1 MSGHSK
7 WASIKRSKGATDV
20 KRGKLFS
27 QLTKAITVAARIG
40 KNLDTV
46 VATARAANM
55 PKDNIDRAI
64 KKGQGELGD
73 GSQIEEIMYE
83 GFGPGGAA
91 LLINALTD
99 NRNRT
104 IGALRA
110 IANKHDLTLG
120 NPGAVRHL
128 FQERGIIEVPIG
140 INVDETE
147 LQLIDAGIEDL
158 EREDDRIVG
167 YVRPDCL
174 TEVRTAIEA
183 AGLSLLATRI
193 ALVPNLLHTINDEQQ
208 ERLLKIMEM
217 IEELEDISSIETNAH
232 FI

>member
-7 WASIKRSKGATDV
+7 WASIKRSKGASDV

-55 PKDNIDRAI
+55 PKENIDRAI

-73 GSQIEEIMYE
+73 GVQIEEVIYE
-83 GFGPGGAA
+83 GFGPGGVA
-91 LLINALTD
+91 LLMNALTD

-128 FQERGIIEVPIG
+128 FQERGIIEVPVG
-140 INVDETE
+140 VDIDQTE
-147 LQLIDAGIEDL
+147 LALIDAGVDDL

-167 YVRPDCL
+167 YVRPERL
-174 TEVRTAIEA
+174 TEVRTAVEV

-193 ALVPNLLHTINDEQQ
+193 ALVPSMLHAIDADQQ

-232 FI
+232 FL